1 MLFHSF
7 TNTGKVVRK
16 MVDRNKYDF
25 VINSLCLISS
35 HYKECG
41 FEKSIQE
48 IRSVKETFDIKLMFV
63 GHFNAGKSSL
73 LNGLIERPGFLKEGQ
88 LPQTAV
94 ATELRYDEKE
104 HSFAYRRDGGR
115 EPLTDRATRAPSEY
129 SHLEYQLP
137 APGLKQ
143 VSDYT
148 IVDTPGF
155 DSGIEV
161 HTKALA
167 NYIGVGSAYIVV
179 ADQEKGG
186 IDETT
191 LRFIEEIS
199 QYSDQIAVLLNK
211 CDKITKTVAEEIA
224 ASARA
229 LLMSRGFLY
238 PVYTISKWDKD
249 VCGKLVSVISTFNAQ
264 QAFNRAMER
273 QIRTEL
279 VSLDSILSITRQKLY
294 LDTFDLD
301 EEIRTYTRAGE
312 QASEIFEQ
320 KRRESTRDLDSV
332 TEQVITQIRS
342 ALMARADIIM
352 EALLSGNQ
360 TAAEANI
367 VETVRPIML
376 STMKDI
382 SIRQID
388 SITSALDFTG
398 LMDVKEREALSDVVR
413 SLAVNMKDLIA
424 QGTFETKLS
433 NETEKK
439 ERKKSAYRAVAAGAA
454 IVTDI
459 VAPWMEIIIILLPDI
474 VSLLQG
480 IFGESSSDQLKRRFI
495 NNVVPQICNKLYPQI
510 RQNIETSSQQVLC
523 EYQVRLEEKLV
534 QMKASIAAA
543 EAQKKE
549 RKDTFEAYKGYLEED
564 IALVQKLLQETE
576 MR

>member
-1 MLFHSF
+1 
-7 TNTGKVVRK
+7 
-16 MVDRNKYDF
+16 MVDRNKYDS
-25 VINSLCLISS
+25 VIDSLCLISG
-35 HYKECG
+35 HYNECG
-41 FEKSIQE
+41 LEKSIQQ
-48 IRSVKETFDIKLMFV
+48 ICSVKESFDIKLMFV

-73 LNGLIERPGFLKEGQ
+73 LNGLIERPGFLKEAQ
-88 LPQTAV
+88 LPQTAI
-94 ATELRYDEKE
+94 AAELRYDETE
-104 HSFAYRRDGGR
+104 RSFAYRRDGDR
-115 EPLTDRATRAPSEY
+115 EPLTERATRAPNEY

-137 APGLKQ
+137 VPGLKQ

-155 DSGIEV
+155 DSGLEA

-167 NYIGVGSAYIVV
+167 SYIGVGSAYIVV

-199 QYSDQIAVLLNK
+199 QYSDQIAVLINK

-229 LLMSRGFLY
+229 LLLSHGFLY
-238 PVYTISKWDKD
+238 PVYTISKWDMD

-264 QAFNRAMER
+264 QAFNRAVER

-279 VSLDSILSITRQKLY
+279 VSLKSILSVTRQKLY

-320 KRRESTRDLDSV
+320 KRREATRDLDSV
-332 TEQVITQIRS
+332 TEQVVAKIRS
-342 ALMARADIIM
+342 ALMIRADSVT

-360 TAAEANI
+360 PAAEAII

-376 STMKDI
+376 SSMKDI

-388 SITSALDFTG
+388 SVTSALDFTG
-398 LMDVKEREALSDVVR
+398 LTDGEEREALSNVAC
-413 SLAVNMKDLIA
+413 SLARNLKDLIG
-424 QGTFETKLS
+424 QGIFETKLS
-433 NETEKK
+433 KEAEEKNH
-439 ERKKSAYRAVAAGAA
+439 KKGIYRAVAGVAA
-454 IVTDI
+454 IFTDI
-459 VAPWMEIIIILLPDI
+459 VAPWMEVVIILLPDI

-480 IFGESSSDQLKRRFI
+480 IFGESSSDQLKHRFI

-510 RQNIETSSQQVLC
+510 RQNIETSTQQVLC
-523 EYQVRLEEKLV
+523 EYQARLDEKLV
-534 QMKASIAAA
+534 QMKASIATA

-549 RKDTFEAYKGYLEED
+549 KEDTFETYKRYLDED
-564 IALVQKLLQETE
+564 MALVRKLLQETE
-576 MR
+576 TR